1 MLICN
6 PTNRYW
12 DLGIRLLTGVILLT
26 SIGPISAQPL
36 ESSGPKANKL
46 KAKKAT
52 SSAELLLEET
62 QRDPTV
68 ATILALPRKTPVDTL
83 VAVFTLLDLGK
94 QPMAAKLLAPLLQ
107 RQLTPAE
114 QANLVTHF
122 GSAKFLQLSRI
133 SLAEGKIPTN
143 GDSANGSLFEG
154 VHQFATNCLKAAADR
169 NHDPKRIASLVAQL
183 HDPQAEQRLAARVD
197 LQTTGTTGVV
207 ACLQAL
213 AILDTESTTEADH
226 LDQRTHLMTALVDL
240 HPATD
245 APLLA
250 MLSSCSNS
258 GDRNGLLARDL
269 AEVAGHL
276 RIPSAIPWL
285 AKLVACAP
293 DSRAYPIARQ
303 ALAEMGISPP
313 TSGAVRSLVLH
324 KMNRLQKV
332 GLAAEQNPIL
342 WWRWSPGKRQLTAHE
357 YSSAQ
362 LNTLTLARLS
372 SLLVSCGNP
381 SPSEQRLALIYALE
395 GLPLNED
402 SRQLADDAQTD
413 QGQVPLGEHLANSLR
428 IDSLHLD
435 SLHLDQW
442 SADQWS
448 VTLSEAINRGRLNAA
463 MAVIRILGQLGDK
476 GALASSKGR
485 PAPLVRTLRH
495 PHPELRFTALSTVME
510 LAPEKS
516 FAGSS
521 YLPEALWDFSL
532 GSGAPIALVLSSRA
546 KRRNAWAGQL
556 RELAYETIPV
566 ATGREA
572 LQVAGQSS
580 RLALILADT
589 QANRPSAREVHYQLR
604 ASTQAGHVPM
614 AIVCGSE
621 QLLEFDRLTA
631 KDPLLLIAVRPTEK
645 SHFQEMVVQLQRLAN
660 PPFAADTVRLQRA
673 EQALNWLT
681 QLLQLQS
688 SAQGNLFHE
697 LRRNGHIA
705 ETTLSQPDLAVASL
719 HLLEQLG
726 TADSQL
732 TLLDYASGKNLLLDS
747 RQMAAK
753 RFASS
758 VNQYGILLTTDQIR
772 SQYDR
777 YNASQSEDRE
787 TQQVLGELLDVLE
800 SDQ

>member
-12 DLGIRLLTGVILLT
+12 GLGIRLLTGVILLT

-36 ESSGPKANKL
+36 ESSGL
-46 KAKKAT
+46 KAKGAT

-68 ATILALPRKTPVDTL
+68 AAILALPRKTPIDTL

-114 QANLVTHF
+114 QSNLVTHF

-133 SLAEGKIPTN
+133 SLAEGKIPTS

-154 VHQFATNCLKAAADR
+154 VHQFAANCLKAAADR
-169 NHDPKRIASLVAQL
+169 NLDPKRIASLVTQL

-213 AILDTESTTEADH
+213 ATLDTESTTEADH
-226 LDQRTHLMTALVDL
+226 QDQRTHLMTALVDL

-245 APLLA
+245 VPLLA

-258 GDRNGLLARDL
+258 GGRNGLLTRDL

-324 KMNRLQKV
+324 KMNLLQEV
-332 GLAAEQNPIL
+332 GLTAEQNPIL
-342 WWRWSPGKRQLTAHE
+342 WWRWSPGKSQLTAHE

-402 SRQLADDAQTD
+402 SRQIADTQIDH
-413 QGQVPLGEHLANSLR
+413 GQLPLGEHLAKSLH

-442 SADQWS
+442 SVDQWS
-448 VTLSEAINRGRLNAA
+448 ATLSEAIKRERLNAA
-463 MAVIRILGQLGDK
+463 MRVIRILGQLGDK
-476 GALASSKGR
+476 GALASSRGR

-532 GSGAPIALVLSSRA
+532 GNGAPIALVLSSRA
-546 KRRNAWAGQL
+546 KRRNTWAGQL
-556 RELAYETIPV
+556 REFAYEAIPV

-580 RLALILADT
+580 RLALILADA
-589 QANRPSAREVHYQLR
+589 QASRPTVREVHYQLR

-621 QLLEFDRLTA
+621 QLLKFDRLTA
-631 KDPLLLIAVRPTEK
+631 KDPLLLVAMRPTQK
-645 SHFQEMVVQLQRLAN
+645 SRFQEMVVQLQRLAN
-660 PPFAADTVRLQRA
+660 PPFAPDTVRLQRA

-705 ETTLSQPDLAVASL
+705 ETTLSQPNLAVASL

-732 TLLDYASGKNLLLDS
+732 TLLDYASGKNLPLDS
-747 RQMAAK
+747 RQIAAK

-758 VNQYGILLTTDQIR
+758 VNQYGILMTTDQIR

-777 YNASQSEDRE
+777 YNASQFEDRE
-787 TQQVLGELLDVLE
+787 TQQVLGKLLDVLE